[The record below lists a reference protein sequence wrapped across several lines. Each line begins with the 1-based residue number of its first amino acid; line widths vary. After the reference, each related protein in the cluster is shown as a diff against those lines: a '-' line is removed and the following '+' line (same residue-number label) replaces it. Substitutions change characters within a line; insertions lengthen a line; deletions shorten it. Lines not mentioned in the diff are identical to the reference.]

1 MIINKYEKARERF
14 WAKYEKVNN
23 ELLEVSEKIKN
34 EKDVLKLNNL
44 GNRLARAKMVLA
56 KLESLR
62 DEKVFIKAVDEGV
75 F

>member
-1 MIINKYEKARERF
+1 MTINKYEKARERF

-34 EKDVLKLNNL
+34 EKDVFKLDNL

-56 KLESLR
+56 KLESLL
-62 DEKVFIKAVDEGV
+62 DEKAFIKAVDEGV

>member
-1 MIINKYEKARERF
+1 MTINKYEKARERF

-34 EKDVLKLNNL
+34 EKDVFKLDNL

-62 DEKVFIKAVDEGV
+62 DEKAFIKAVDEGV

>member
-1 MIINKYEKARERF
+1 MTINKYEKGRERF

-34 EKDVLKLNNL
+34 EKDVLKLDNL
-44 GNRLARAKMVLA
+44 GNRLARSKMVLA

-62 DEKVFIKAVDEGV
+62 DEKAFIKAVDEGV

>member
-1 MIINKYEKARERF
+1 MTINKYEKARERF

-34 EKDVLKLNNL
+34 EKDVFKLDNL
-44 GNRLARAKMVLA
+44 GNRLARAKMVLV

-62 DEKVFIKAVDEGV
+62 DEKAFIKAVDEGV

>member
-1 MIINKYEKARERF
+1 MTINKYEKARERF

-23 ELLEVSEKIKN
+23 ELLEVSEKIKK
-34 EKDVLKLNNL
+34 EKDVLKLDNL
-44 GNRLARAKMVLA
+44 GYRLARCKMVLA

-62 DEKVFIKAVDEGV
+62 DEKEFIKAVDEGV